1 MNSHEMTIGSQTL
14 AGSMSSRRS
23 PPIPDTRPPSR
34 SQSLATGPSM
44 RDCCLP
50 HPSGSSSSRSSSA
63 SLEHS
68 SFAPDGDAH
77 RFWKRW
83 PSATD
88 TSAASSPAAPG
99 RDSGCAILEPF
110 AVDVAAGQ
118 TEAAAEAL
126 FTEFGSL
133 SRVLAAGK
141 DAQARVLGEQH
152 RIMDCL
158 SLVREAMLHALETD
172 ISGSPLLNNTEAVA
186 GYLHVA
192 MAHELREH
200 VRVLFLDSRHCLIRD
215 ETMSSGTVASA
226 ELHPREVMKRA
237 LELGATGLI
246 LAHNHPAGAPSHHAM
261 TSGRHGR

>member
-1 MNSHEMTIGSQTL
+1 M
-14 AGSMSSRRS
+14 
-23 PPIPDTRPPSR
+23 
-34 SQSLATGPSM
+34 
-44 RDCCLP
+44 
-50 HPSGSSSSRSSSA
+50 
-63 SLEHS
+63 EHS

-99 RDSGCAILEPF
+99 RDSGRAILSRLLSTLQP
-110 AVDVAAGQ
+110 GQ

-246 LAHNHPAGAPSHHAM
+246 LAHNHPSGSPEPSRDDIRTTRAVIEAGRALQVSVLDHLII
-261 TSGRHGR
+261 GRYGFVSMRAQGLV